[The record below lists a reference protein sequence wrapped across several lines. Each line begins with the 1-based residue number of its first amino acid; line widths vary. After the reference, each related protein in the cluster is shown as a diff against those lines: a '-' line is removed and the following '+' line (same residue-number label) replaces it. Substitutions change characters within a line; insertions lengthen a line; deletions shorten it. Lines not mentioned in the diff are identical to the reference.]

1 MSGCKLGLDD
11 FQRISD
17 RTPYLADLKPSGRWL
32 MEDLSRV
39 GGVPAVLRL
48 LLAGGYLH
56 GDCLTVT
63 GRTLAENLAEA
74 RDLAPGQEIIR
85 PLEHPLKADGH
96 LKILYGN
103 LAPDGAVAKLTG
115 KEGDSF
121 AGPAAVFDSE
131 EEAIRALEQGLV
143 AGGTVVVIRY
153 EGPKGGPGMREMLK
167 VTAAIMGAGLGDRLA
182 LITDG
187 RFSGGT
193 HGFVIGHIC
202 PEAFEGGPLALV
214 RDGDRITIDS
224 RARELSLA
232 VEASEL
238 ERRRAQ
244 WSPPASRVTRG
255 VLHKYRRLVAPASRG
270 CVTDE

>member
-1 MSGCKLGLDD
+1 
-11 FQRISD
+11 
-17 RTPYLADLKPSGRWL
+17 

-39 GGVPAVLRL
+39 GGVPAVLSL

-103 LAPDGAVAKLTG
+103 LAPEGAVAKITG

-131 EEAIRALEQGLV
+131 EEAIRALEQGMV
-143 AGGTVVVIRY
+143 AGGDGGGDPLRGSQRRAGDARDA
-153 EGPKGGPGMREMLK
+153 EGHRGDHGR
-167 VTAAIMGAGLGDRLA
+167 GAGRPDW
-182 LITDG
+182 
-187 RFSGGT
+187 
-193 HGFVIGHIC
+193 
-202 PEAFEGGPLALV
+202 P
-214 RDGDRITIDS
+214 
-224 RARELSLA
+224 
-232 VEASEL
+232 
-238 ERRRAQ
+238 
-244 WSPPASRVTRG
+244 
-255 VLHKYRRLVAPASRG
+255 
-270 CVTDE
+270 